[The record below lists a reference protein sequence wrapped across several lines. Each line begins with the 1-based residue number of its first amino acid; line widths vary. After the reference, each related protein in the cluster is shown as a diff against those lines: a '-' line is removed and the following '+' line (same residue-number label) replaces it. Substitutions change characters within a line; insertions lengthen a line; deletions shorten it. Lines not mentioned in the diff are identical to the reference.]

1 MSEETPPMTSPL
13 VDHLGYTGI
22 TDYADEILQGT
33 AQHLDGV
40 DKYTQLYLDQFFA
53 VDGIVETKAK
63 PVPFSQ
69 YKNKVRRLREHTS
82 SGPTDLSPA
91 MIKTE

>member
-1 MSEETPPMTSPL
+1 MKEVDCRSWMSEETPPLTSPL

-22 TDYADEILQGT
+22 TDYAGKILQGT

-40 DKYTQLYLDQFFA
+40 DKYTQLCLDQLRA
-53 VDGIVETKAK
+53 VDGIFKKKVK

-69 YKNKVRRLREHTS
+69 YKDE
-82 SGPTDLSPA
+82 
-91 MIKTE
+91 